1 MLDLQDAT
9 LEYLQYKF
17 QPELLAVVLDACSV
31 LQRFNLTQYE
41 FDLVNLITQGQ
52 EIDDDDIRTIFISR
66 IVQELDKLL
75 TEHFIYLDEDAE
87 PTLKERVEIS
97 LFLSLMQ
104 DLENPEQA
112 AYRVNGYGSPKA
124 ILVDLISVYS
134 TMPRFR
140 AMELIARVDERLIQ
154 AMAAMVNDKM
164 EQVESDSHQREQWRR
179 FYSFVNGTDCLGV
192 RLHKEGYF
200 GLKLDELLSLSRYNL
215 QEYLNQAAT
224 TRIPQAALDVLS
236 LLYICRDTYE
246 SPLLGF
252 DKNSTSLLSEY
263 EHITRI
269 RAVVTAII
277 GDYSLWV
284 KTYEQ
289 AQVLGKE
296 IA

>member
-9 LEYLQYKF
+9 LEYLRCKF

-31 LQRFNLTQYE
+31 LQSFNLTQFE

-52 EIDDDDIRTIFISR
+52 ELNDDDIRVIFISR
-66 IVQELDKLL
+66 IMQELNKLL
-75 TEHFIYLDEDAE
+75 NEHFIYLDIDAD
-87 PTLKERVEIS
+87 PTLGEMVELA

-112 AYRVNGYGSPKA
+112 AYRVNGYGSPKV

-140 AMELIARVDERLIQ
+140 AMELITRVDKRLIQ
-154 AMAAMVNDKM
+154 AMVSMINDKM
-164 EQVESDSHQREQWRR
+164 EKVESDSHQREQWRW
-179 FYSFVNGTDCLGV
+179 FYSFINGSDCLGV

-200 GLKLDELLSLSRYNL
+200 GLTLEELLSLSRFSL
-215 QEYLNQAAT
+215 QDYLNEAV
-224 TRIPQAALDVLS
+224 ISSLPQAALDILS

-252 DKNSTSLLSEY
+252 DKNSSRLLSEY
-263 EHITRI
+263 EHITRV
-269 RAVVTAII
+269 RGVVVSIL
-277 GDYSLWV
+277 GDYTLWV

-289 AQVLGKE
+289 AQMLGKE

>member
-1 MLDLQDAT
+1 MLDLQDVT
-9 LEYLQYKF
+9 IEYLQYKF
-17 QPELLAVVLDACSV
+17 QPELMTVLMDACSA

-52 EIDDDDIRTIFISR
+52 EIEDDDVRTIFISR

-87 PTLKERVEIS
+87 PTLKERVDIA
-97 LFLSLMQ
+97 LFLLLMQ

-140 AMELIARVDERLIQ
+140 AMELIGKVDERLIS

-164 EQVESDSHQREQWRR
+164 EQVESDAHQRQQWGR
-179 FYSFVNGTDCLGV
+179 FCAFINNVDCLGV

-200 GLKLDELLSLSRYNL
+200 GLKLEELLALSRFSL
-215 QEYLNQAAT
+215 QEYLTQAAT

-252 DKNSTSLLSEY
+252 DKNSTDLLSEY
-263 EHITRI
+263 EHITRVRGI
-269 RAVVTAII
+269 LAAII
-277 GDYSLWV
+277 SDYTLWL

>member
-9 LEYLQYKF
+9 LEYLRCKF

-31 LQRFNLTQYE
+31 LQSFNLTQFE

-52 EIDDDDIRTIFISR
+52 ELNDDDIRVIFISR
-66 IVQELDKLL
+66 IMQELNKLL
-75 TEHFIYLDEDAE
+75 NEHFIYLDIDAD
-87 PTLKERVEIS
+87 PTLGEMVELA

-112 AYRVNGYGSPKA
+112 AYRVNGYGSPKV

-140 AMELIARVDERLIQ
+140 AMELITRVDKRLIQ
-154 AMAAMVNDKM
+154 AMVSMINDKM
-164 EQVESDSHQREQWRR
+164 DKVESDSHQREQWRW
-179 FYSFVNGTDCLGV
+179 FYSFINGSDCLGV

-200 GLKLDELLSLSRYNL
+200 GLTLEELLSLSRFSL
-215 QEYLNQAAT
+215 QDYLNEAV
-224 TRIPQAALDVLS
+224 ISSLPQAALDILS

-252 DKNSTSLLSEY
+252 DKNSSRLLSEY
-263 EHITRI
+263 EHITRV
-269 RAVVTAII
+269 RGVVVSIL
-277 GDYSLWV
+277 GDYTLWV

-289 AQVLGKE
+289 AQMLGKE

>member
-1 MLDLQDAT
+1 MLDLQDVT
-9 LEYLQYKF
+9 LEYLQHKF
-17 QPELLAVVLDACSV
+17 QPELLTVMLDACGV

-52 EIDDDDIRTIFISR
+52 EMEDGDIRTIFISR
-66 IVQELDKLL
+66 VVQELDKLL
-75 TEHFIYLDEDAE
+75 TDHFIYLDEDAE
-87 PTLKERVEIS
+87 PTLKERVEIA
-97 LFLSLMQ
+97 LFLSLLQ

-112 AYRVNGYGSPKA
+112 AYRVNGYGSPKT

-134 TMPRFR
+134 TVPRFR
-140 AMELIARVDERLIQ
+140 AMELIANVDERLIQ
-154 AMAAMVNDKM
+154 AMAAMLNDKT
-164 EQVESDSHQREQWRR
+164 EQVGNDIHQRELWRR
-179 FYSFVNGTDCLGV
+179 FYSFINGSDCLGV

-200 GLKLDELLSLSRYNL
+200 GLTLEEILSLSRFSL

-246 SPLLGF
+246 TPLLGF
-252 DKNSTSLLSEY
+252 DKNSTTLLSEY
-263 EHITRI
+263 EHITRV
-269 RAVVTAII
+269 RGVMTAII
-277 GDYSLWV
+277 GDYTLWL

-296 IA
+296 MV